1 MPNRY
6 RLKGASLEE
15 IRRKAEQQYGP
26 AARIVSAERVSS
38 PGIAGLFAQDRYE
51 AMVEVLP
58 KHEVVTGEVVPD
70 ADILAG
76 ADADAAA
83 SPPIGTA
90 AGGTRATASAG
101 KLPDAGKF
109 DAGAAAGAKAAAAPS
124 ASLAGER
131 GGPPEARP
139 AVGPAHHLHGS
150 AIAAL
155 LEEADAAELSL
166 HRPAAA
172 GVSTESRDFAEIL
185 EQLGAGLRAPAEPVA
200 GPAGRAAGTPA
211 GPLSAPGTP
220 ATQAPAVAGSIVHP
234 PAVPASDTG
243 IPAVKV
249 AAARDA
255 GRPETPLAAA
265 PVPVPVP
272 VPLRGV
278 GDLVALVGLGDDAM
292 DAALA
297 MSMAAGGADV
307 RTAGDLSAYGHLHVD
322 GRQGATAARA
332 HAVVTERTVLVAFG
346 IGRARNTLA
355 RVQSVAAL
363 SADQIWVVVDA
374 GRKHEDT
381 ARWVGVLAAQLN
393 LTAVAVVGAS
403 ETGSPESVNALG
415 LPVGWID
422 ARPAGPDVTWQNR
435 RESSGALRG
444 EG

>member
-15 IRRKAEQQYGP
+15 IRRKAEQLYGP
-26 AARIVSAERVSS
+26 AARIVSAERVIS

-51 AMVEVLP
+51 AMIEILS

-76 ADADAAA
+76 TE
-83 SPPIGTA
+83 PGTA
-90 AGGTRATASAG
+90 ASGPSGGPLGETTAGTGSAGNAPGTGKYDAGTASA
-101 KLPDAGKF
+101 P
-109 DAGAAAGAKAAAAPS
+109 AAAPS
-124 ASLAGER
+124 PHLPS
-131 GGPPEARP
+131 
-139 AVGPAHHLHGS
+139 HHLQGA

-185 EQLGAGLRAPAEPVA
+185 EQLGAGLRTPAEPA
-200 GPAGRAAGTPA
+200 AASNPARP
-211 GPLSAPGTP
+211 
-220 ATQAPAVAGSIVHP
+220 
-234 PAVPASDTG
+234 
-243 IPAVKV
+243 V
-249 AAARDA
+249 AAAEPVSVEPGPTAVSNPSAEPPAASNAARLA
-255 GRPETPLAAA
+255 SAAA
-265 PVPVPVP
+265 PGVPA
-272 VPLRGV
+272 PLTGA
-278 GDLVALVGLGDDAM
+278 GDLVVLVGLGEDAM

-297 MSMAAGGADV
+297 ISMAAGGADV
-307 RTAGDLSAYGHLHVD
+307 RTAGELSAYGHLHVD
-322 GRQGATAARA
+322 GRQNATAARA

-346 IGRARNTLA
+346 LGKARNALA

-363 SADQIWVVVDA
+363 SADQVWVVVDA

-381 ARWVGVLAAQLN
+381 ARWVGVLSAQLN
-393 LTAVAVVGAS
+393 VTAVAVVGAA
-403 ETGSPESVNALG
+403 ETGSPESVNGLG

-422 ARPAGPDVTWQNR
+422 GRPAGPDPTWQNR
-435 RESSGALRG
+435 RESSVAPRG